1 MFHVPSAVVPVAKDV
16 PRLTP
21 PMQNVIIEEPYEFIP
36 PVYSRFWP
44 TFIRLFLIKTHL
56 RKGCG
61 VHSIETRGAE
71 RLKASTDAGK
81 GVILAPNHSRMSD
94 PLTFGELSRY
104 VGRDMHAM
112 ASWHLFK
119 QSRANRFMLRR
130 IGAFS
135 VYREG
140 VDRQAI
146 NTAVDILVDGRRPL
160 VLFAEG
166 AISRHN
172 DQIQPLM
179 DGVSFIARTAAKR
192 REKIE
197 GAAGVVIHPVAI
209 RYFFR
214 GDLEAAVLPVLDEIE
229 GHFSWFPQ
237 SDKTIIQR
245 LRQIAQA
252 LLSLKEIEYFGF
264 ARTGDFYERV
274 DKLIEDVLEKLEK
287 RWNVRPTSE
296 GVVSRVKNLRGAILP
311 GLLDK
316 TTSEVER
323 AERRRQLAACYYVQ
337 QMSHYPRNYV
347 RQSEKNIPEHILET
361 VERFEED
368 FTDCIRVHGPLHAVV
383 QVGEPIPVSSHRDRG
398 AEVDP
403 VMEQIRVQLT
413 EMLTMLSAESPRI

>member
-1 MFHVPSAVVPVAKDV
+1 
-16 PRLTP
+16 
-21 PMQNVIIEEPYEFIP
+21 MQNVIIEEPYQFIP

-44 TFIRLFLIKTHL
+44 SFIRRFLISGFL
-56 RKGCG
+56 RKTYG
-61 VHSIETRGAE
+61 VHSLETRGAE
-71 RLKASTDAGK
+71 RLKTSVDAGY
-81 GVILAPNHSRMSD
+81 GVILAPNHCRMSD
-94 PLTFGELSRY
+94 PLTFADLTRFI
-104 VGRDMHAM
+104 GRDMHAM

-119 QSRANRFMLRR
+119 QSRLNCFMLRR

-146 NTAVDILVDGRRPL
+146 NTAVDILVDGQRPL

-172 DQIQPLM
+172 DQIMPLM

-192 REKIE
+192 REKIP

-209 RYFFR
+209 RYFYR
-214 GDLEAAVLPVLDEIE
+214 GDLVAAVTPVLEEIE
-229 GHFSWFPQ
+229 GHFSWHPQ
-237 SDKTIIQR
+237 SDKPLIQR

-252 LLSLKEIEYFGF
+252 LLSLKEIEYFGW

-274 DKLIEDVLEKLEK
+274 DKLIEDLLTKLEK
-287 RWNVRPTSE
+287 RSNIRPTSE
-296 GVVSRVKNLRGAILP
+296 GVVARVKNLRGALVP
-311 GLLDK
+311 RLLAKDA
-316 TTSEVER
+316 TPEER
-323 AERRRQLAACYYVQ
+323 HECQQQLAACYYAQ

-347 RQSEKNIPEHILET
+347 RQSEKNVPEHILET

-368 FTDCIRVHGPLHAVV
+368 FTDQVRVHGPLHAVV
-383 QVGEPIPVSSHRDRG
+383 QVGEAIPVASQRDRG

-403 VMEQIRVQLT
+403 VMEQIRVQLSG
-413 EMLTMLSAESPRI
+413 MLKTLSEESPRI